1 MPCTNRA
8 LWRLKCGSWRPCRV
22 GDPDLGWSEEFSFTM
37 PRESYQDGER
47 PRLPGSHHCMVQQ
60 YVLQQCAAHSC
71 MFQLTRRRSIRHCLR
86 AAMNSS
92 CAAHSDVSAFAKFLE
107 YIECATT
114 RDVL

>member
-1 MPCTNRA
+1 MPCTNRT

-71 MFQLTRRRSIRHCLR
+71 MLQLTRRPQHPSLPAGCHGLKLR
-86 AAMNSS
+86 
-92 CAAHSDVSAFAKFLE
+92 CALRRLCFRKVSRV
-107 YIECATT
+107 YRVCNDT
-114 RDVL
+114 